1 MNNERYAVVVL
12 NGFTQ
17 SDSKTLEKLLSS
29 QCDLFACDGGANL
42 LYQMKQIPKLI
53 LGDLDSIKS
62 GVLTWFKSK
71 GVEIEQFS
79 PIKDNSDAELI
90 FAKLSA
96 KYDKIWVVGAVGKR
110 FDHSLV
116 NLFLLEKF
124 PKLHYVSE
132 CEEIFL
138 VDKKEELLGLL
149 GRTVSILPLTSEVV
163 VTLRG
168 FEYPLTKGVLHRS
181 SSKGLSNVVSH
192 IRAEIEVEEGKVI
205 VIACAE
211 ECI

>member
-1 MNNERYAVVVL
+1 MNNEMCAVVVL
-12 NGFTQ
+12 NGY
-17 SDSKTLEKLLSS
+17 SEADCKTMEKLNSCGYALY
-29 QCDLFACDGGANL
+29 ACDGGANL
-42 LYQMKQIPKLI
+42 LYKMKLLPKVI
-53 LGDLDSIKS
+53 LGDLDSIKPE
-62 GVLTWFKSK
+62 VLTWFENK
-71 GVEIEQFS
+71 GVEIERHS
-79 PIKDNSDAELI
+79 PIKESSDAELM
-90 FAKLSA
+90 FAKLSS
-96 KYDKIWVVGAVGKR
+96 KYSKIWAVGAVGKR

-138 VDKKEELLGLL
+138 VEKNEELLGFS
-149 GRTVSILPLTSEVV
+149 GRTVSILPLTSEAV

-168 FEYPLTKGVLHRS
+168 FEYPLTKGKLLRA

-205 VIACAE
+205 VIACSE
-211 ECI
+211 ECV